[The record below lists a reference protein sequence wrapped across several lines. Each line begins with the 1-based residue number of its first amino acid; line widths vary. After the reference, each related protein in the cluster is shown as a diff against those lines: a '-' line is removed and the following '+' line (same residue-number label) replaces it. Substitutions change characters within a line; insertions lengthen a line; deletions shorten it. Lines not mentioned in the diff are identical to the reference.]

1 MTTTKEL
8 DESTTTKKITKVMK
22 TTTLDDTTAAT
33 QTTTKHVADTTT
45 SEETTFDAGDTST
58 DDDQVTN
65 AETNDILTRS
75 STTPETAKSTNEES
89 GHYSLLDS
97 THSSAEYQMTTPVPR
112 NETSSNNQISENVS
126 FSESTQTSKMSN
138 TTNSPAYKQDTIKP
152 SPVIGPGTIQ
162 TLQTASSDIDE
173 SSIKPSWSFNRS
185 YETSFSS
192 ATPALSTLS
201 SSSKNLQF
209 TSLSYPASNIIE
221 LPVNST
227 SKRTVEMDSSTII
240 PSVELIDKSHMSVL
254 VPFETASKPL
264 VSSSSVSI
272 NSGIKPSVMSFS
284 FSQFQN
290 TQSLYPSLKTDSFR
304 SSAMWESTRNVSLET
319 ATRIFETTREED
331 SRFIENSQV
340 FSDSKFKTNFSTPIF
355 TDSVRASHGQPNTQT
370 TLSTS
375 SVTIEV
381 SPSVDLSQRHTATTT
396 NTWSGTYVMKSVTRR
411 PQLTSS
417 VNNLLTTSF
426 TSHSNSIIRPSWT
439 SQNTRMATEILQSSE
454 YSSSDS
460 SDSVDI
466 DSYDQDYYHDYQ
478 STVALSTEHLNSI
491 LMHSKPATKSTP
503 AIDISRSIS
512 RNINST
518 LLDSSPVTHT
528 ISPTKTTDVIMSDD
542 LKIQKVDINSIN
554 RSSRQ
559 NPRRGELN

>member
-1 MTTTKEL
+1 MTTTKDL
-8 DESTTTKKITKVMK
+8 DESTTTKKITKVIK

-65 AETNDILTRS
+65 AETNAILTRS
-75 STTPETAKSTNEES
+75 STTPETAKSTNEERD
-89 GHYSLLDS
+89 HFSLFDS
-97 THSSAEYQMTTPVPR
+97 TNSSAEYQMTTPVPK
-112 NETSSNNQISENVS
+112 NETSSNNQISESVS
-126 FSESTQTSKMSN
+126 FSESTQTTDTSSI
-138 TTNSPAYKQDTIKP
+138 TNSPVYERDTIKP

-162 TLQTASSDIDE
+162 TVQSTASSDIDE
-173 SSIKPSWSFNRS
+173 SSIKPTWSFDRS

-192 ATPALSTLS
+192 ATPALSALS
-201 SSSKNLQF
+201 SSSTNLQF
-209 TSLSYPASNIIE
+209 TLLSYPASNIIE

-240 PSVELIDKSHMSVL
+240 PSMQLFDKSHRSAL
-254 VPFETASKPL
+254 VPFETVSKTL
-264 VSSSSVSI
+264 ETSSVSI
-272 NSGIKPSVMSFS
+272 YSGIKPSIMSIS
-284 FSQFQN
+284 ISQFQN
-290 TQSLYPSLKTDSFR
+290 TPSLYHWLNNDSIR
-304 SSAMWESTRNVSLET
+304 SSAVWENKQKSSLET
-319 ATRIFETTREED
+319 TTRVFETTTEED
-331 SRFIENSQV
+331 SRFIDNSQV
-340 FSDSKFKTNFSTPIF
+340 FSDSKFKSNFSTPIF

-370 TLSTS
+370 ILSTS

-396 NTWSGTYVMKSVTRR
+396 NTRSRTYVMKSVTQR
-411 PQLTSS
+411 PRLTIS

-454 YSSSDS
+454 YSSGDS

-466 DSYDQDYYHDYQ
+466 DSYDQDYYYDYQ
-478 STVALSTEHLNSI
+478 STVALSKEHLNSI

-512 RNINST
+512 RNISSA
-518 LLDSSPVTHT
+518 LLDSSTVTHT